1 MPGYKSYVSP
11 SRNGI
16 LSDNPGSYE
25 HDTAAEQ
32 YTDPYR
38 VPYGASPSARKLS
51 GTALPDI
58 QCRDDAESQVMDK
71 DAAGHE
77 KILPLAGSSCCS
89 SDCPSACASG
99 PDRKGSGFLSS
110 LRCLCH
116 GRILAAALA
125 VNGLLVLFFALIMY
139 LDRPVPPTYVY
150 YIDLVDGPDTGDAGK
165 IQGKQGQSEGAAEKS
180 LPQNQPASG
189 R

>member
-16 LSDNPGSYE
+16 LSDNPGAYE
-25 HDTAAEQ
+25 HDTAVDS
-32 YTDPYR
+32 YTD
-38 VPYGASPSARKLS
+38 PYGASPSARKLS

-58 QCRDDAESQVMDK
+58 QCRDNAESQVMDK

-77 KILPLAGSSCCS
+77 KILPLAGSSCCDS
-89 SDCPSACASG
+89 LGGASLGASG

-150 YIDLVDGPDTGDAGK
+150 YIDLVDGTDTGDAVKPHGE
-165 IQGKQGQSEGAAEKS
+165 QGKSEEPAEKS

-189 R
+189 H